1 MDRDKVR
8 QIADLL
14 QRAAIRQRVVS
25 YQRLH
30 ALFQRNQPLDYRY
43 RTLEEA
49 ARTLCDPAIADFGC
63 LMALASGLP
72 GDDFFLRFR
81 RLRPKEFEAVM
92 GFASAGRST
101 TRKRI
106 LAESER
112 ARVYEYAAL
121 VQRHADP
128 CECAA
133 SASFAPP
140 PEEQSCLCGEAHSI
154 WEPARSTQ

>member
-1 MDRDKVR
+1 MDRDKVK

-14 QRAAIRQRVVS
+14 QRAATRQRVVS

-30 ALFQRNQPLDYRY
+30 ALFSRNQPLDYRY

-49 ARTLCDPAIADFGC
+49 ARTLCDPAVADFGC

-81 RLRPKEFEAVM
+81 RLRPGEFEAVM
-92 GFASAGRST
+92 GFASAGRSII
-101 TRKRI
+101 RKRV

-121 VQRHADP
+121 VQRSADS
-128 CECAA
+128 CECAVA
-133 SASFAPP
+133 SASFQPHTETHSSLRREAP
-140 PEEQSCLCGEAHSI
+140 
-154 WEPARSTQ
+154 